1 MNRSVF
7 LILAGTLACASGT
20 TRLASQKIETN
31 DDAQAV
37 LQADHAL
44 MQGFAS
50 TDKAGVD
57 QLLDK
62 DFVWIDSNGRI
73 QTRAQVLEHL
83 PTPANAG
90 VEVQERTYGE
100 SAVVRANQGRVQ
112 VVRVWAKRGLG
123 WKVVLY
129 QEVTL
134 ALKSE
139 PLWGSGTEA
148 SDCENPCKKIPFQPE
163 TPSEQEVIASWQGV
177 MRSMAANDAD
187 AYAPLI
193 ADEFTATDTHHD
205 RAYTKAD
212 RLAQIQ
218 KQKQTGV
225 HAAPPALISAS
236 MFDFDETVLMIA
248 REQRTN
254 AKAYCNSRM
263 WVKRDGRW
271 QMLFSM
277 NTRIE

>member
-7 LILAGTLACASGT
+7 LILAGALACASGT
-20 TRLASQKIETN
+20 ATLASQKIEIT
-31 DDAQAV
+31 DDDRAV

-44 MQGFAS
+44 MQVFAG

-57 QLLDK
+57 HLLDK

-83 PTPANAG
+83 PAPANAA

-112 VVRVWAKRGLG
+112 VVRVWAKLGPG
-123 WKVVLY
+123 WKAVLY

-139 PLWGSGTEA
+139 PPRGNGTEG
-148 SDCENPCKKIPFQPE
+148 SDCENPCRKIPFQPE
-163 TPSEQEVIASWQGV
+163 TSSEKEVIASWQGV
-177 MRSMAANDAD
+177 MRSMAANDVD
-187 AYAPLI
+187 AYAPLV

-218 KQKQTGV
+218 KQKQTGA
-225 HAAPPALISAS
+225 HTAPPALISAS
-236 MFDFDETVLMIA
+236 MFDFGETVLMIA

-254 AKAYCNSRM
+254 AKAYYNSRL

>member
-7 LILAGTLACASGT
+7 LILVGALACASGT
-20 TRLASQKIETN
+20 RTLARQKIEIN
-31 DDAQAV
+31 DDDRAV
-37 LQADHAL
+37 LQAEHAL
-44 MQGFAS
+44 MQAFAGG
-50 TDKAGVD
+50 DKSAVD
-57 QLLDK
+57 RILDK

-83 PTPANAG
+83 PAPANTD

-112 VVRVWAKRGLG
+112 VVRVWAKRGPV
-123 WKVVLY
+123 WKAVLY

-134 ALKSE
+134 ALQSE
-139 PLWGSGTEA
+139 PPVASGPGAT
-148 SDCENPCKKIPFQPE
+148 DCENPCKMIPFQPE
-163 TPSEQEVIASWQGV
+163 TPSKKEVIASWQGV
-177 MRSMAANDAD
+177 MRSMASNDAD

-218 KQKQTGV
+218 KQKQTGA
-225 HAAPPALISAS
+225 HSPPPALISAS
-236 MFDFDETVLMIA
+236 MFDFGETVLMIA

-254 AKAYCNSRM
+254 AKAYFNSRM